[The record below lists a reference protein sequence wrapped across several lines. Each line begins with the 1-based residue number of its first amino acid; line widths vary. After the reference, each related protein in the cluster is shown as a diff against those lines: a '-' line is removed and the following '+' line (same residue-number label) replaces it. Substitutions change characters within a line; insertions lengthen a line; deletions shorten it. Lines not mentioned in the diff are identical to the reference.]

1 MLTQARLTFRL
12 HRFSVISI
20 VFLLGLASVA
30 ALIVAARFQAIGLI
44 SSNGGLE
51 CDAPAG
57 APANYCDSQF
67 SQWQWLDVNMSGPV
81 LALLMVVAPLSG
93 LLAGVGLVGRE
104 IEDRTASVA
113 WSLAPSRTR
122 WLVGRVAPVAI
133 LLAVLLAFAAVAGNV
148 LQGARQP
155 SIDPLL
161 SFDNDGGR
169 GPTLV
174 ALGLVAFT
182 LAVLM
187 GSIIGRVFPAFI
199 ASAVIFFVL
208 IAFGLGARW
217 ALVSSQAVIVDQ
229 KHWSGNDGSI
239 MLEQLVRYPSGE
251 IGSANGMGWGYDD
264 QGNLTGP
271 LAGSTMLMREV
282 PGSAYPLVAGVES
295 GAMLVIAGGFL
306 AASGLVIRRRRPY

>member
-1 MLTQARLTFRL
+1 MSPATSTCQP
-12 HRFSVISI
+12 
-20 VFLLGLASVA
+20 
-30 ALIVAARFQAIGLI
+30 
-44 SSNGGLE
+44 
-51 CDAPAG
+51 PAG
-57 APANYCDSQF
+57 APVHYCEDQF
-67 SQWQWLDVNMSGPV
+67 NQWQWLDWNLAPV
-81 LALLMVVAPLSG
+81 ILGLLMVAATLSG
-93 LLAGVGLVGRE
+93 LLAGVSLVASE

-122 WLVGRVAPVAI
+122 WLIGRVAPMAI
-133 LLAVLLAFAAVAGNV
+133 LLAVLLVIAAIAGNV
-148 LQGARQP
+148 LQGARHP
-155 SIDPLL
+155 GVDPLL

-251 IGSANGMGWGYDD
+251 IGSANGMWWGYDD
-264 QGNLTGP
+264 QGNLTGQ

>member
-12 HRFSVISI
+12 HRFTLVSI
-20 VFLLGLASVA
+20 TFLLLLTSA
-30 ALIVAARFQAIGLI
+30 AAVILAARFHSLGLI

-67 SQWQWLDVNMSGPV
+67 SQWQWLDGNMSGPV
-81 LALLMVVAPLSG
+81 LALLMVVAPLAG

-161 SFDNDGGR
+161 SFDDDGGR

-174 ALGLVAFT
+174 ALGLVAFA
-182 LAVLM
+182 LAVLF
-187 GSIIGRVFPAFI
+187 GSIIGRVLPALI
-199 ASAVIFFVL
+199 AASMVFLVL

-251 IGSANGMGWGYDD
+251 IGSANGMWWGYDD

-306 AASGLVIRRRRPY
+306 AASGLVVRRRRPY